1 LHRLDRIDGAGRRHR
16 RGDRAAI
23 DRRRDELRP
32 GVAVGAAE
40 HPPAA
45 RSDEE
50 RGKDERN
57 PSHGAAHDGSEAV
70 GVNVEG

>member
-1 LHRLDRIDGAGRRHR
+1 
-16 RGDRAAI
+16 
-23 DRRRDELRP
+23 LRP
-32 GVAVGAAE
+32 DLAVPAAE

-45 RSDEE
+45 RPDEE

-57 PSHGAAHDGSEAV
+57 PSHGAAHDGSEVV